1 MPAFSLEPERTTR
14 RGRLRTLPAEPR
26 VPATARKPGT
36 LLARVTAHAADVED
50 HRARAHEPGPV
61 RRGLAG
67 RDQPATAVT
76 GVVRLR
82 DEQALV
88 EPDGFAVP
96 DEPAPA

>member
-14 RGRLRTLPAEPR
+14 RGRLRILSAGPR
-26 VPATARKPGT
+26 VPATARRARTFP
-36 LLARVTAHAADVED
+36 ARVTAHATDVED
-50 HRARAHEPGPV
+50 HRARARELGPV

-67 RDQPATAVT
+67 RDHPATAVT

-82 DEQALV
+82 DEQAPA

-96 DEPAPA
+96 DEPAHA

>member
-14 RGRLRTLPAEPR
+14 RGRLRALPAGPR
-26 VPATARKPGT
+26 VPTTARKART
-36 LLARVTAHAADVED
+36 FLARVATHATDVED
-50 HRARAHEPGPV
+50 HRARAHELGPV

-82 DEQALV
+82 NEQAPV